1 MTRIT
6 FVANRREYRE
16 PVGLEVGPSE
26 PATEDGEEGEEGK
39 IKALAAERD

>member
-26 PATEDGEEGEEGK
+26 PATEEGK